1 LWHTQKS
8 KLLKNWAYLK
18 KPWTCKLFPVIYPAI
33 ELEAGFFL
41 TIMTFLPSGINAAG
55 LLSGKCRK
63 RPPPQDSIYGKPY
76 GDKMKIPPDVLA
88 ILESELNG
96 LDHGTA
102 TLTVHIRDG
111 RPRFVIGRE
120 RSFLPETLVKGV
132 GSSCDIKNY
141 DHPTLK
147 NDKRGEK

>member
-1 LWHTQKS
+1 LS
-8 KLLKNWAYLK
+8 
-18 KPWTCKLFPVIYPAI
+18 PVIYPAI

-55 LLSGKCRK
+55 LLSGNYRN

-76 GDKMKIPPDVLA
+76 RGQKMNIPPDVIR

-102 TLTVHIRDG
+102 TLTVHVRDG
-111 RPRFVIGRE
+111 HPRFVIGRE
-120 RSFLPETLVKGV
+120 RSFLPETLTKGV

-141 DHPTLK
+141 DPPVLK